1 MANRATKFVSA
12 IVVSAVVGIPVS
24 TFAKDAAAGS
34 DTSTPDSSTPAAS
47 SSTEC
52 LTTPNRE
59 SPQGQHWFYRM
70 EPGTNRR
77 CWFLRDQAE
86 RASQTVSPRASSSQ
100 SPFPNVVQP
109 LPAATPPAPKTFS
122 KNAQASRSLSNAGA
136 ESGARSTGVESNGLT
151 VPKTPV
157 FITTGS
163 AGTNRGAS
171 AGTDAAQGTSAALSS
186 SGPMDASIAGSS
198 PDATAADGPNTS
210 SNLNTGLSASS
221 ASEIPGMANMPQEKP
236 SASLQVLFLVILGA
250 LAFAG
255 IIASLTHRMPRI
267 WRRRY
272 ARSRRHSIWR
282 GADGGRRGPWAAA
295 VTAAASPGRNQDRRP
310 TGAQRDDPSGQ
321 IKRFLTQIVKQPGGK
336 SKKRAPAKPQAAPA
350 ARVRTPSAQRGAR
363 ASAVRP

>member
-12 IVVSAVVGIPVS
+12 IFVSAVVGIPVS

-34 DTSTPDSSTPAAS
+34 DASTMDSSTPAA
-47 SSTEC
+47 TEC

-59 SPQGQHWFYRM
+59 SSQGQHWFYRM

-86 RASQTVSPRASSSQ
+86 RASQTASPRSSSSQ
-100 SPFPNVVQP
+100 SPFPNVAQP

-122 KNAQASRSLSNAGA
+122 KNAQASRSPSNAGA
-136 ESGARSTGVESNGLT
+136 ESGARSIGMESNGLT

-163 AGTNRGAS
+163 AGTNRGAA
-171 AGTDAAQGTSAALSS
+171 AGTDAAQGTSAMSS
-186 SGPMDASIAGSS
+186 SSEPMDASIIGSS

-210 SNLNTGLSASS
+210 SNLNIGLSPS
-221 ASEIPGMANMPQEKP
+221 ASEMPGMANMPQEKP

-267 WRRRY
+267 WRRRH
-272 ARSRRHSIWR
+272 ANSRRHSIWR
-282 GADGGRRGPWAAA
+282 GADGRRGPWAP
-295 VTAAASPGRNQDRRP
+295 VTAASSGRNQDRRP
-310 TGAQRDDPSGQ
+310 TGAQRDDYSGQ
-321 IKRFLTQIVKQPGGK
+321 IKRFLRQIVKQPGGK
-336 SKKRAPAKPQAAPA
+336 SKKRAPAKPQAGPA
-350 ARVRTPSAQRGAR
+350 TRVRTPSAQRGAR

>member
-12 IVVSAVVGIPVS
+12 IFVSAIVGIPAS
-24 TFAKDAAAGS
+24 TFAKDAAGGS
-34 DTSTPDSSTPAAS
+34 DAGTPDSSTPAAS

-52 LTTPNRE
+52 LTTPSRE

-70 EPGTNRR
+70 EPGTNKR

-86 RASQTVSPRASSSQ
+86 RASQMSSPRSNVSP
-100 SPFPNVVQP
+100 SPFPNVAQS
-109 LPAATPPAPKTFS
+109 LPTATLPAPKTFS
-122 KNAQASRSLSNAGA
+122 KNAQASRSLSNARA
-136 ESGARSTGVESNGLT
+136 EFGPRSSSVESAGIT

-171 AGTDAAQGTSAALSS
+171 VGTDAAQGTSAALSS
-186 SGPMDASIAGSS
+186 SEPTDASITGSSS
-198 PDATAADGPNTS
+198 PDVTAAEGPNTS
-210 SNLNTGLSASS
+210 SNLNTGLSPSS
-221 ASEIPGMANMPQEKP
+221 DSEMPAMANMPQEKA

-267 WRRRY
+267 WRRRH

-282 GADGGRRGPWAAA
+282 GMDGGRRGSLTA
-295 VTAAASPGRNQDRRP
+295 VAAASAGRNQDRRP
-310 TGAQRDDPSGQ
+310 TGAQRDDHSGQ
-321 IKRFLTQIVKQPGGK
+321 IKRFLTQFAKHAGGK
-336 SKKRAPAKPQAAPA
+336 SKKRVPAKPQAASA
-350 ARVRTPSAQRGAR
+350 ARVRTPSARRGVR
-363 ASAVRP
+363 ASAARP

>member
-12 IVVSAVVGIPVS
+12 IFVSAVVGIPAS
-24 TFAKDAAAGS
+24 TFAKDAAGGPDAGM
-34 DTSTPDSSTPAAS
+34 PDSTSPAAS

-59 SPQGQHWFYRM
+59 SPPGQHWFYRM
-70 EPGTNRR
+70 EPGTNKR

-86 RASQTVSPRASSSQ
+86 RASQTASARSNALQ
-100 SPFPNVVQP
+100 SPFPNAAP
-109 LPAATPPAPKTFS
+109 SLPTATPPAPKTFS
-122 KNAQASRSLSNAGA
+122 KNAQASRSLSNARA
-136 ESGARSTGVESNGLT
+136 EFGARSTGVESAGIT

-163 AGTNRGAS
+163 AGTSRGAS
-171 AGTDAAQGTSAALSS
+171 VGTDAAQGTSAALSS
-186 SGPMDASIAGSS
+186 SEPTDASITAST

-210 SNLNTGLSASS
+210 SNLNTGLLPSS
-221 ASEIPGMANMPQEKP
+221 ASEMPAMADMPQEKA

-267 WRRRY
+267 WRRRH
-272 ARSRRHSIWR
+272 ARLRRHSIWL
-282 GADGGRRGPWAAA
+282 GADGGRRGSRAA
-295 VTAAASPGRNQDRRP
+295 VTAASPGRNQDRRP
-310 TGAQRDDPSGQ
+310 TGAQRDDHSGQ
-321 IKRFLTQIVKQPGGK
+321 IKRFLTQIAKQAGGK
-336 SKKRAPAKPQAAPA
+336 SKKRVPAKPQAASA
-350 ARVRTPSAQRGAR
+350 ARVRTPSSRRGVG